1 MSAGEFEGERRT
13 NTVVG
18 DYVLVRSHR
27 RSVGLEVRPDATLVV
42 RVPVRAPLYVVDAVL
57 LEKSAWIADKLQ
69 QARTRNTSLPRHDF
83 LTGERFPYLGRDHP
97 FVVAAFQDKP
107 LVFDERTGFTLDMA
121 VFDRGEHVF
130 ESWYRTRARELLTE
144 RVQLYAPRVGVHIPR
159 LRITGAERRWGSCS
173 ATGTVSFAWRLI
185 MAPLDAIDYVV
196 VHELAHVHQ
205 LNHSPAFWAV
215 VSAVM
220 PDYAQR
226 RRWLKE
232 HGPSLTI

>member
-1 MSAGEFEGERRT
+1 MSAGKVEGEQRT

-18 DYVLVRSHR
+18 DYVLVRSRR

-42 RVPVRAPLYVVDAVL
+42 RVPVRAPLTLVDAVL
-57 LEKSAWIADKLQ
+57 LEKSAWIKEKLQ
-69 QARTRNTSLPRHDF
+69 QARNRNLSLPRHDF

-97 FVVAAFQDKP
+97 FVVAAFQDRP

-121 VFDRGEHVF
+121 VFDRGEQLF

-144 RVQLYAPRVGVHIPR
+144 RVRLYAPRVGVPIPR

-185 MAPLDAIDYVV
+185 MAPTDVIDYVV
-196 VHELAHVHQ
+196 VHELAHVRQ
-205 LNHSPAFWAV
+205 MNHSPAFWAV
-215 VSAVM
+215 VAAVM

-226 RRWLKE
+226 KRWLKE